1 MKLKHHIY
9 LCVILVSPVIS
20 QELDENLTL
29 EKKALMILP
38 AAQDNEKELADKV
51 LSIISEQATALGRFE
66 VIDRNLVAE
75 ILEEQKFQLSGLV
88 SNDQVVQLGELAAA
102 EKALILEIV
111 HFGQKGVP
119 KEKKKE
125 DDNDD
130 DDDDGTLFKWLVKT
144 VVTETIENARQ
155 VDTLKIRLELEN
167 NIHTEFKGNVKLV
180 NVASGVS
187 EHSFSLNASFTGG
200 NRDASLSRVLN
211 QLSIQ
216 IRMKLKDLYMITSEI
231 IEVDGSYVSIFSG
244 ENLGLKKGAL
254 FEISSKDK
262 IKTYKGKTVTLPGK
276 SRGLIRITDVG
287 PDGSRAKVVRK
298 WRKVKP
304 GHKAYELKGSPT
316 ITDLNFTYSKDRR
329 YEVAGS
335 FWINPFAEFSGSI
348 NGYLGSVIDSRNK
361 MNGYLG
367 FGTNLD
373 YTLFSGFGTKG
384 SVSLE
389 LPALFARRG
398 DDDGHNVISFF
409 SDPSLDGNLAI
420 QIGQKRDI
428 VLTASY
434 VFTNVHGPWQW
445 QKDTGEN
452 DEEGNTITETEPAVW
467 NDFEPIIKPAGL
479 YFSITLRKL
488 RF

>member
-1 MKLKHHIY
+1 MKLQHHIY
-9 LCVILVSPVIS
+9 LCVALVSPLIS
-20 QELDENLTL
+20 QKLDEKLTL

-38 AAQDNEKELADKV
+38 ASQDNEKELADKV
-51 LSIISEQATALGRFE
+51 LSMMSEQATALGRFE
-66 VIDRNLVAE
+66 VIDRNLVAD
-75 ILEEQKFQLSGLV
+75 ILEEQKLQLSGLV
-88 SNDQVVQLGELAAA
+88 NNDQVVQLGELAAA
-102 EKALILEIV
+102 EKALILEII
-111 HFGQKGVP
+111 HFGQEGVP
-119 KEKKKE
+119 QENIK
-125 DDNDD
+125 ND
-130 DDDDGTLFKWLVKT
+130 DDDDGTLFTWLVKT
-144 VVTETIENARQ
+144 LVTETIENARQ

-187 EHSFSLNASFTGG
+187 EHSFSLYASFTGG

-262 IKTYKGKTVTLPGK
+262 TKTYKGKTVTLPGK

-287 PDGSRAKVVRK
+287 PDGSRARVVRK

-304 GHKAYELKGSPT
+304 GHKAYELKDYPI
-316 ITDLNFTYSKDRR
+316 ITDLNFIYSKDRR
-329 YEVAGS
+329 YEVAGR
-335 FWINPFAEFSGSI
+335 FWINPSSEFSGSI

-373 YTLFSGFGTKG
+373 YTLFSVFGTKG

-409 SDPSLDGNLAI
+409 SDPSLDGNFAI
-420 QIGQKRDI
+420 QISQKRDI

-434 VFTNVHGPWQW
+434 VFTNIHGPWKW
-445 QKDTGEN
+445 QKDTGNN
-452 DEEGNTITETEPAVW
+452 DEDGNTITEAEPAVW
-467 NDFEPIIKPAGL
+467 NGLEPIIKPAGL
-479 YFSITLRKL
+479 YLSITLRKL

>member
-1 MKLKHHIY
+1 
-9 LCVILVSPVIS
+9 
-20 QELDENLTL
+20 
-29 EKKALMILP
+29 
-38 AAQDNEKELADKV
+38 
-51 LSIISEQATALGRFE
+51 
-66 VIDRNLVAE
+66 
-75 ILEEQKFQLSGLV
+75 
-88 SNDQVVQLGELAAA
+88 
-102 EKALILEIV
+102 
-111 HFGQKGVP
+111 
-119 KEKKKE
+119 
-125 DDNDD
+125 
-130 DDDDGTLFKWLVKT
+130 
-144 VVTETIENARQ
+144 
-155 VDTLKIRLELEN
+155 
-167 NIHTEFKGNVKLV
+167 
-180 NVASGVS
+180 
-187 EHSFSLNASFTGG
+187 
-200 NRDASLSRVLN
+200 
-211 QLSIQ
+211 
-216 IRMKLKDLYMITSEI
+216 
-231 IEVDGSYVSIFSG
+231 
-244 ENLGLKKGAL
+244 
-254 FEISSKDK
+254 
-262 IKTYKGKTVTLPGK
+262 
-276 SRGLIRITDVG
+276 VG

-335 FWINPFAEFSGSI
+335 FWINHFGEFSGSI

-398 DDDGHNVISFF
+398 DDNGHNVISFF

-420 QIGQKRDI
+420 QISQKRDI

-434 VFTNVHGPWQW
+434 VFTNFHGPWQW

-452 DEEGNTITETEPAVW
+452 DEDGNTITETEPAVW
-467 NDFEPIIKPAGL
+467 NSFEPIIEPAGL

>member
-125 DDNDD
+125 DD
-130 DDDDGTLFKWLVKT
+130 DDDDGTLFTWLVKT

-155 VDTLKIRLELEN
+155 VDTLKIRLELKN

-231 IEVDGSYVSIFSG
+231 IEVYGSYVSIF
-244 ENLGLKKGAL
+244 
-254 FEISSKDK
+254 F
-262 IKTYKGKTVTLPGK
+262 
-276 SRGLIRITDVG
+276 R
-287 PDGSRAKVVRK
+287 
-298 WRKVKP
+298 
-304 GHKAYELKGSPT
+304 
-316 ITDLNFTYSKDRR
+316 
-329 YEVAGS
+329 
-335 FWINPFAEFSGSI
+335 
-348 NGYLGSVIDSRNK
+348 
-361 MNGYLG
+361 
-367 FGTNLD
+367 
-373 YTLFSGFGTKG
+373 
-384 SVSLE
+384 
-389 LPALFARRG
+389 
-398 DDDGHNVISFF
+398 
-409 SDPSLDGNLAI
+409 
-420 QIGQKRDI
+420 
-428 VLTASY
+428 
-434 VFTNVHGPWQW
+434 
-445 QKDTGEN
+445 
-452 DEEGNTITETEPAVW
+452 
-467 NDFEPIIKPAGL
+467 
-479 YFSITLRKL
+479 
-488 RF
+488 

>member
-9 LCVILVSPVIS
+9 LCVALVSPVIS
-20 QELDENLTL
+20 QELDKNLTL

-38 AAQDNEKELADKV
+38 ATQNNEKELADKV

-119 KEKKKE
+119 KEKNN

-130 DDDDGTLFKWLVKT
+130 NDDDGTLFTWLVKT
-144 VVTETIENARQ
+144 VVTETIEN
-155 VDTLKIRLELEN
+155 VT
-167 NIHTEFKGNVKLV
+167 
-180 NVASGVS
+180 SGVS

-262 IKTYKGKTVTLPGK
+262 IKTYKEKTVTLPGK
-276 SRGLIRITDVG
+276 SRGLIRLTDVG
-287 PDGSRAKVVRK
+287 SDGSRAKVVRK

-304 GHKAYELKGSPT
+304 GHKAYEMKGSPT

-389 LPALFARRG
+389 LPALLARRG

-434 VFTNVHGPWQW
+434 VFTNIHGPWQW

-452 DEEGNTITETEPAVW
+452 DEDGNTITETEPAVW
-467 NDFEPIIKPAGL
+467 NGFEPVIEPEGL
-479 YFSITLRKL
+479 YLSITLRKL

>member
-9 LCVILVSPVIS
+9 LCVALVSPVIS

-38 AAQDNEKELADKV
+38 AIEDNEKELADKV
-51 LSIISEQATALGRFE
+51 LSIISEQATSLGRFE

-75 ILEEQKFQLSGLV
+75 ILEEQRLQLSGLV
-88 SNDQVVQLGELAAA
+88 SNDQVVQVGKLAAA

-119 KEKKKE
+119 KEKE
-125 DDNDD
+125 ENDD
-130 DDDDGTLFKWLVKT
+130 DDDDGTLFTWLVKT

-211 QLSIQ
+211 QLSMQ

-231 IEVDGSYVSIFSG
+231 IEVDGTHVSIFSG
-244 ENLGLKKGAL
+244 ANLGLKKGVL

-276 SRGLIRITDVG
+276 SRGFIRLTDVG
-287 PDGSRAKVVRK
+287 SDGSRAKVVRK

-304 GHKAYELKGSPT
+304 GHKAYEMKGAPT

-329 YEVAGS
+329 YEVSGS

-348 NGYLGSVIDSRNK
+348 NGYLGSVSDSRNK

-389 LPALFARRG
+389 LPALLARRG
-398 DDDGHNVISFF
+398 DDDGHNVMSFF

-420 QIGQKRDI
+420 QISQNRDI

-452 DEEGNTITETEPAVW
+452 DEDGHTITETEPAVW
-467 NDFEPIIKPAGL
+467 NGFEPVIEPEGL
-479 YFSITLRKL
+479 YFSITMRKL